1 MCDHCLVTQCESQAL
16 EQSLGF
22 YKSLIDGAVDE
33 DYAQNL
39 HIMASAR
46 EFVELY
52 TPIVESLK

>member
-1 MCDHCLVTQCESQAL
+1 MD
-16 EQSLGF
+16 F
-22 YKSLIDGAVDE
+22 YKSLIAGAIDE

-52 TPIVESLK
+52 TPILESVK